1 MRKIYAALLSAVL
14 LALGLT
20 GCSRDEEAAR
30 TPNVDFYIQY
40 ASERFGV
47 DVEDIS
53 VVQYRKGRTRKEGLT
68 ILGNNIFGYGYV
80 HVYDPVIQLE
90 WNGKTVSFGY
100 SNRQDYYDT
109 ACLRDDF
116 YHDEL
121 YEGVREYYIRNLGVE
136 DVIIAPEQDSY
147 YSPTNTFVYF
157 GYSRYLTRNDVSE
170 VNDSVIED
178 FIQRMYEYEEAIEKT
193 EIYVEL
199 KGEDPEAE
207 VRELIDRLEAI
218 DCKITIYAMKTL
230 SGMSVYRRPADD
242 GYAGIPGVCVE
253 GYDSRDLLYK
263 IRHGDMF
270 IYENEKEK
278 CTEYKGYF
286 YELYIQGIQEWRLE
300 ENNSAKIE
308 DGVSADG

>member
-1 MRKIYAALLSAVL
+1 MPS
-14 LALGLT
+14 
-20 GCSRDEEAAR
+20 
-30 TPNVDFYIQY
+30 
-40 ASERFGV
+40 
-47 DVEDIS
+47 
-53 VVQYRKGRTRKEGLT
+53 
-68 ILGNNIFGYGYV
+68 
-80 HVYDPVIQLE
+80 
-90 WNGKTVSFGY
+90 
-100 SNRQDYYDT
+100 
-109 ACLRDDF
+109 
-116 YHDEL
+116 
-121 YEGVREYYIRNLGVE
+121 YIRLRLE
-136 DVIIAPEQDSY
+136 IAKSLLP
-147 YSPTNTFVYF
+147 
-157 GYSRYLTRNDVSE
+157 NDVSE

-286 YELYIQGIQEWRLE
+286 YESYIQQD
-300 ENNSAKIE
+300 N
-308 DGVSADG
+308 